1 MRISLLFLFF
11 FFLSF
16 IGGTQVVFQQ
26 VKHNFGELESYSSRY
41 VDIVLENKSSKLI
54 WVLRVKKPRDVI
66 YIISEQKIEKDSS
79 IVLRFQVN
87 PKQVGRFSYTI
98 EIYTSDKAEA
108 TKVKLT
114 GNLIELDQSTTS
126 FTDCPTFSD
135 EPKGSNT
142 TNFELTVV
150 TIDKETKKE
159 LSHSK
164 VVLIQNGQA
173 VWEKETNKNGRVK
186 EKSTLGLSY
195 FYASHEGYSSAE
207 MGAYINFKR
216 NFVVLELEKDEV
228 IFVDPPLLDSTV
240 IVVHEEEIIEEI
252 IIEIEEEIEETN
264 VVILEETDTITRVV
278 HDQPSFE
285 DLSTDNFDEK
295 YFKPINVVFVLDVS
309 SSMRQ
314 IDKIEL
320 MKYALIQ
327 LAEMLRPQDQFGIVT
342 YSTNTRILLEPTSGA
357 SFEKIKNEVSKLKAF
372 GYTSGGEGIKLG
384 YKIAY
389 KSRIENGTNLVIVIT
404 DGAFNRNSDDYK
416 KYIKKYKKKG
426 ILLSVV
432 GIKNKAV
439 DADKMEAVAQLGG
452 GDFIS
457 IMQLIDAQ
465 NNLKQAI
472 RKNTFKL

>member
-1 MRISLLFLFF
+1 MRILVLFLIF
-11 FFLSF
+11 FFLSLF
-16 IGGTQVVFQQ
+16 GRTQVVFQQ
-26 VKHNFGELESYSSRY
+26 VKYDFGTLESYSSRY
-41 VDIVLENKSSKLI
+41 VDIVLENKSAKVE
-54 WVLRVKKPRDVI
+54 WVLSVKKPKEVV
-66 YIISEQKIEKDSS
+66 YIATQQKLNVDSS

-87 PKQVGRFSYTI
+87 PKEKGRFSYVI
-98 EIYTSDKAEA
+98 EVFTSDKDEP
-108 TKVKLT
+108 TKIKLS
-114 GNLIELDQSTTS
+114 GNLLEVESGLNA

-135 EPKGSNT
+135 EPQGANKL
-142 TNFELTVV
+142 NFDLTVV
-150 TIDKETKKE
+150 TIDKETKEK
-159 LSHSK
+159 LAQST
-164 VVLIQNGQA
+164 VILIQNGQA

-186 EKSTLGLSY
+186 EKSSLGLSY

-207 MGAYINFKR
+207 LGAYINFKR
-216 NFVVLELEKDEV
+216 NFIVLELEKEEV
-228 IFVDPPLLDSTV
+228 ILIDPPFVDSQV
-240 IVVHEEEIIEEI
+240 VVVHEEEVIDEV

-264 VVILEETDTITRVV
+264 VVTLEEKDTATHVV
-278 HDQPSFE
+278 QDQPSFE

-295 YFKPINVVFVLDVS
+295 YFNPINVVFVLDVS
-309 SSMRQ
+309 SSMKQ
-314 IDKIEL
+314 VDKIEL

-342 YSTNTRILLEPTSGA
+342 YSTNTRVLLEPTSGSSTA
-357 SFEKIKNEVSKLKAF
+357 EIIEEVSKLKAF

-384 YKIAY
+384 YKTAY
-389 KSRIENGTNLVIVIT
+389 KSRIEDGVNLVIVIT

-439 DADKMEAVAQLGG
+439 DAEKMEVVAQLGG

-457 IMQLIDAQ
+457 IMQLIDAK

-472 RKNTFKL
+472 RKNTFRL